1 MSDENALDLSSI
13 DPPVWRVMVND
24 VVYGPYTMGQ
34 MQAFAEE
41 GRLLDS
47 SQVAHDDGGAFLHAR
62 LHPELCELFLAET
75 PTPIQDSPPEP
86 ANFLVSVQTDAD
98 GRRAVI
104 SLLNEIGKFSELMP
118 GCFILHATQP
128 VVDLRAQLSTLLAER
143 GRCVIVNA
151 TTGQL
156 AWMGLTS
163 DADTHAKLIWKRD
176 S

>member
-1 MSDENALDLSSI
+1 MPDKNALDLSSI
-13 DPPVWRVMVND
+13 DPPIWRIMVDD

-34 MQAFAEE
+34 MQSFAEE
-41 GRLLDS
+41 GRLLET
-47 SQVAHDDGGAFLHAR
+47 SQVAQDDGGAFLLAR
-62 LHPELCELFLAET
+62 AHPDLMSLFQAPAYAPAVAAAL
-75 PTPIQDSPPEP
+75 EP
-86 ANFLVSVQTDAD
+86 ANYLVSIQTDGD

-104 SLLNEIGKFSELMP
+104 SLLNELGKFSELMP
-118 GCFILHATQP
+118 GCFIVHSATS

-151 TTGQL
+151 STGQL